1 LGERH
6 AGAAPGHEAVARE
19 GEKAL
24 QRPKVP
30 AALALV
36 RQQPRRGGVREDGRR
51 RRVNLKETRVSPEE
65 GA

>member
-1 LGERH
+1 
-6 AGAAPGHEAVARE
+6 
-19 GEKAL
+19 
-24 QRPKVP
+24 VP

-51 RRVNLKETRVSPEE
+51 RHVNLKETRVSPEE